1 MRYSYSYEYWK
12 TYDSTRRGGTT
23 MWSERTVMKFLPF
36 RISRRTHGYL
46 SRYFDN
52 IDMEVAEDV
61 LCDFEEVHKDLRLGL
76 VI

>member
-1 MRYSYSYEYWK
+1 M
-12 TYDSTRRGGTT
+12 G
-23 MWSERTVMKFLPF
+23 SERTVMKFLPF

>member
-12 TYDSTRRGGTT
+12 TYDSTQCTT
-23 MWSERTVMKFLPF
+23 MGSERTVMKFLPF

>member
-1 MRYSYSYEYWK
+1 
-12 TYDSTRRGGTT
+12 